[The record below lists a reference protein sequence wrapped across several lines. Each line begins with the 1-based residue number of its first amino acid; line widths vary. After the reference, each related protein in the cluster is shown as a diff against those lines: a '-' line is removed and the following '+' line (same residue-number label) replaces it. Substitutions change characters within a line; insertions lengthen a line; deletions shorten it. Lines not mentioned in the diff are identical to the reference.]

1 MIKKT
6 IKTILFASLMSLMI
20 LPVGGMNFDDIPEA
34 FAMQHDMESDRHFH
48 SEVLTE
54 TITKE
59 STMILR
65 DSKATSFN
73 PIHFEHSY
81 SDNIPDRTNRSHN

>member
-1 MIKKT
+1 MITKT
-6 IKTILFASLMSLMI
+6 IKTILFVSLIVVMI
-20 LPVGGMNFDDIPEA
+20 IPEA
-34 FAMQHDMESDRHFH
+34 FAMQHNMINDRQIG
-48 SEVLTE
+48 SMVLTE

-81 SDNIPDRTNRSHN
+81 SDNIPDRNNRSHN